1 MPWSHTGQTKHLGG
15 GRARCGVLRTKQ
27 GEESSY
33 VSPVTSVGCQSPT
46 EGERQESLKWGVRV
60 WVGRGVYI
68 CKGMSCQS
76 LGGVMRL
83 ATHGKYFDVGN
94 RAQIVKD
101 ASAWRGSQLW
111 VSEGQRYGGDLQQC
125 RRSSVERVPIQR
137 CPEVGSSQTLSP
149 VKWELMRVVGRGQ
162 REKSEPQQWEWGR
175 GTSSRGKL
183 VTYRGIEQIKDIK
196 VNGR

>member
-68 CKGMSCQS
+68 CKGMSCQN

-83 ATHGKYFDVGN
+83 ATHGRYFDVGN

-125 RRSSVERVPIQR
+125 RRSSVERVPT
-137 CPEVGSSQTLSP
+137 EVSWSGEQSD
-149 VKWELMRVVGRGQ
+149 
-162 REKSEPQQWEWGR
+162 SEPCEMGVDEGGGEGTAWEIR
-175 GTSSRGKL
+175 TSAVRVGTGYKQPWE
-183 VTYRGIEQIKDIK
+183 TGYIPGYRT
-196 VNGR
+196 N